1 MELSSSNLR
10 KFITPFYL
18 GVVWLLSLV
27 LNNLSDSWYYA
38 HGSDEYTYIG
48 SARRLIFFE
57 NKDFTLI
64 PFKDSP
70 LLLSYWIGLVSFFSH
85 IPIEFLFRLF
95 HGLGLLFLIVMTY
108 KIGRRFNLMI
118 AFFLP
123 ALIGFSPSPDFYPG
137 LAYLL
142 PSFFLSIFSL
152 LIIDHLSS
160 THYKFVV
167 LDLLLVLF
175 FYPYAFPIFLIF
187 LFFYFN
193 FIYLKKLSFIP
204 ILLFGCFYF
213 LSPNWDLL
221 SSIPILNL
229 ILTFT
234 NWSGGGTDFYFH
246 QFYNT
251 YFIYF
256 IPLAIGLIFV
266 FLKPSIRQR
275 FSFLLFSALALT
287 STSLFLFFFVNPYIY
302 IRTLFLLYV
311 ALFIVISIGFYSL
324 YYFLQTR
331 YLKMIVSG
339 LIILYI
345 FSVTFYMGTIYAHSL
360 APFPPFDYSEIQA
373 FEWLQNNYDMP
384 STFIVSDYYTLVASL
399 AYTNSLNSNF
409 MVSKHG
415 IIFYSEEEKE
425 VAFMLSNPETPFM
438 GDIADFLSSPFLTG
452 DSFNLI
458 QTIFNDFKPTQLIV
472 IISPRTR
479 QTLGINYLG
488 NFFPSSVLDT
498 TSVYPSLTGEAK
510 FKTNNFYFNLVYDN
524 GETQVYEYNS
534 IE

>member
-1 MELSSSNLR
+1 M
-10 KFITPFYL
+10 
-18 GVVWLLSLV
+18 
-27 LNNLSDSWYYA
+27 
-38 HGSDEYTYIG
+38 
-48 SARRLIFFE
+48 
-57 NKDFTLI
+57 
-64 PFKDSP
+64 
-70 LLLSYWIGLVSFFSH
+70 
-85 IPIEFLFRLF
+85 
-95 HGLGLLFLIVMTY
+95 
-108 KIGRRFNLMI
+108 
-118 AFFLP
+118 
-123 ALIGFSPSPDFYPG
+123 
-137 LAYLL
+137 
-142 PSFFLSIFSL
+142 
-152 LIIDHLSS
+152 
-160 THYKFVV
+160 
-167 LDLLLVLF
+167 
-175 FYPYAFPIFLIF
+175 
-187 LFFYFN
+187 
-193 FIYLKKLSFIP
+193 
-204 ILLFGCFYF
+204 
-213 LSPNWDLL
+213 
-221 SSIPILNL
+221 
-229 ILTFT
+229 
-234 NWSGGGTDFYFH
+234 
-246 QFYNT
+246 
-251 YFIYF
+251 
-256 IPLAIGLIFV
+256 AIGLIFV

-534 IE
+534 IEGIPLSLTF